1 MAAVLEG
8 LRAAAQAAHG
18 SSVLIAT
25 GLAGQLTSRELE
37 LLRLTAQGMATSDL
51 ASALGLTQSTVK
63 WYWQRIFAK
72 LEVHRRFE
80 AVKLARGRG
89 WIV

>member
-1 MAAVLEG
+1 MSIVSASAARRHKHWRSPCL
-8 LRAAAQAAHG
+8 
-18 SSVLIAT
+18 
-25 GLAGQLTSRELE
+25 LTARELE
-37 LLRLTAQGMATSDL
+37 IVRLTAQGMAISDL
-51 ASALGLTQSTVK
+51 ALALGLTESTVK

-80 AVKLARGRG
+80 AVKLAGGRG